1 VAAYSPRVRPGVPV
15 SFPLAWEDL
24 DRVAPADFTL
34 HTAARLIGD
43 GDPWADHMP
52 PQQPLNSNLIEEG
65 RAIPVARVQAMH
77 EGKRRMRTRRSDA

>member
-1 VAAYSPRVRPGVPV
+1 V

-43 GDPWADHMP
+43 GDPWAEHMP
-52 PQQPLNSNLIEEG
+52 EPQRLTSELIEEG
-65 RAIPVARVQAMH
+65 RAIPAGRVQAMH
-77 EGKRRMRTRRSDA
+77 EGKRRLRTRRSDG